1 MIAPYAASLDPITN
15 AHQNVAVTFHMVVFD
30 SFHLGATFTA
40 CKGGVS
46 SVSEGVASGVYW
58 YPGSSVG
65 GQGDGL
71 ELSLLFISGG
81 VTSKVEKVEGDSE
94 KREIEGLYETSM
106 EYAGKQLVNVTP
118 IFYISGYIELS
129 LSRKGIYKFYLIPRF
144 QLHCLFFRF
153 IKYIFHF

>member
-58 YPGSSVG
+58 
-65 GQGDGL
+65 
-71 ELSLLFISGG
+71 
-81 VTSKVEKVEGDSE
+81 
-94 KREIEGLYETSM
+94 
-106 EYAGKQLVNVTP
+106 
-118 IFYISGYIELS
+118 
-129 LSRKGIYKFYLIPRF
+129 
-144 QLHCLFFRF
+144 
-153 IKYIFHF
+153 

>member
-58 YPGSSVG
+58 YSGSSGVG
-65 GQGDGL
+65 DQGDGL

-118 IFYISGYIELS
+118 ILYILADI
-129 LSRKGIYKFYLIPRF
+129 
-144 QLHCLFFRF
+144 
-153 IKYIFHF
+153 

>member
-58 YPGSSVG
+58 YSGSSGVG
-65 GQGDGL
+65 DRSDGL

-81 VTSKVEKVEGDSE
+81 VTSKVEKVEGNSE

-106 EYAGKQLVNVTP
+106 AYAGKQLVNVTP
-118 IFYISGYIELS
+118 ILYILADI
-129 LSRKGIYKFYLIPRF
+129 
-144 QLHCLFFRF
+144 
-153 IKYIFHF
+153 

>member
-58 YPGSSVG
+58 CPGSSGLG
-65 GQGDGL
+65 GQGNGL
-71 ELSLLFISGG
+71 ELSLLLISGG
-81 VTSKVEKVEGDSE
+81 VSSKVEKLKVAVRSV
-94 KREIEGLYETSM
+94 RLR
-106 EYAGKQLVNVTP
+106 
-118 IFYISGYIELS
+118 GYT
-129 LSRKGIYKFYLIPRF
+129 RHP
-144 QLHCLFFRF
+144 
-153 IKYIFHF
+153 